1 VSGPLPPGDLARRRP
16 SIARL
21 RAGTIIHRF
30 FSSKHNPIFFDRGR
44 AGRLNSPDGSY
55 GVLYAAKK
63 PAGAFAETFLR
74 NPGSTQIPLDLLGRK
89 AYVRLK
95 VARSLILLQ
104 LAGPGLG
111 RVGATAEVTHSG
123 LPYDVPQSWSAAI
136 HALAQKFD
144 GIAYH
149 ARHDDNEVCYG
160 LFDRAAD
167 RLAEESRTIDLDDN
181 WFWEI
186 AEVYHVGFAPS

>member
-1 VSGPLPPGDLARRRP
+1 M
-16 SIARL
+16 
-21 RAGTIIHRF
+21 
-30 FSSKHNPIFFDRGR
+30 
-44 AGRLNSPDGSY
+44 
-55 GVLYAAKK
+55 
-63 PAGAFAETFLR
+63 
-74 NPGSTQIPLDLLGRK
+74 
-89 AYVRLK
+89 RLK

>member
-1 VSGPLPPGDLARRRP
+1 VSGPPPPRDLAGRRP

-21 RAGTIIHRF
+21 RTGTIIHRF
-30 FSSKHNPIFFDRGR
+30 YSSKHDPIFFDRGL
-44 AGRLNSPDGSY
+44 AGRLNAPDGTY
-55 GVLYAAKK
+55 GVLYAAQK

-74 NPGSTQIPLDLLGRK
+74 NPGSPQLPLDLLNQK

-95 VARSLILLQ
+95 VSGMLTLLQ
-104 LAGPGLG
+104 LAGPGLA
-111 RVGATAEVTHSG
+111 RVGATAEITHSG

-136 HALAQKFD
+136 HALAQNFD

-149 ARHDDNEVCYG
+149 ARHDDQEVCYA

-167 RLAEESRTIDLDDN
+167 RVTEESRTVDLDDN
-181 WFWEI
+181 WFWKI
-186 AEVYHVGFAPS
+186 AGTYNVGLAPG